1 MKKLIFTLILGV
13 ISLSH
18 QAQSFQKN
26 DLVLSAGLGRTIFT
40 TSAWDSYKTIPG
52 FSSNFIQP
60 ITLKAEYAISNEIGL
75 GLSSVYSSATAQW
88 TDSNFNY
95 RSSYNKF
102 SVTPR
107 LNIHFLKKKVVDM
120 YLGGG
125 IGYKTGSYQF
135 DTNDPNFI
143 PSGSISVIPISLEAS
158 LGLRAFFTPE
168 FGGFAELGIGH
179 GYFQFGFAYKPLVN
193 TRN

>member
-1 MKKLIFTLILGV
+1 MVLA
-13 ISLSH
+13 SN
-18 QAQSFQKN
+18 AQSFQKN

-40 TSAWDSYKTIPG
+40 IAVWDSYKTYPG

-75 GLSSVYSSATAQW
+75 GLSSVYSSATCQW
-88 TDSNFNY
+88 TDN
-95 RSSYNKF
+95 SYNYHPSYHKF

-107 LNIHFLKKKVVDM
+107 LNIHFLRKKMIDM

-125 IGYKTGSYQF
+125 IGYKTGAYQW

-143 PSGSISVIPISLEAS
+143 PPVSVSVIPISLEAS

-179 GYFQFGFAYKPLVN
+179 GYFQFGFAYKPLVSN
-193 TRN
+193 RN